1 MHAFMYA
8 EMSPLRCPYGNCTTQ
23 LIISL
28 ELMQESGDIQSN
40 TSITAGT
47 CSGNCHTHVH
57 HALDRHLLLFGK
69 FNAEIQE
76 EIFQQ

>member
-1 MHAFMYA
+1 MYA
-8 EMSPLRCPYGNCTTQ
+8 EMSPLWRPYGNWTTQ

-28 ELMQESGDIQSN
+28 ELMQESISGDIQSN

-57 HALDRHLLLFGK
+57 HALDRHLPLFGK